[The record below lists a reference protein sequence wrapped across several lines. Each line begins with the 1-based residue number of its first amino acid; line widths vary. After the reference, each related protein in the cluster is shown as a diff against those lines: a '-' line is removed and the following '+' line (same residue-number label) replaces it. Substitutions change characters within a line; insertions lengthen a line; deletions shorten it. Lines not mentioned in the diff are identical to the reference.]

1 MLDRTEH
8 VQHVQHVAEVGAVTA
23 KITPPVVVSG
33 MVIAGYTLQDWLIVL
48 TIIYTV
54 IQIVLLLPKLW
65 QMWGSR

>member
-1 MLDRTEH
+1 MLDKTEH

-23 KITPPVVVSG
+23 KVTPPVVVSG
-33 MVIAGYTLQDWLIVL
+33 MVIAGYPLQDWLIVI

-65 QMWGSR
+65 QMWRKR

>member
-1 MLDRTEH
+1 
-8 VQHVQHVAEVGAVTA
+8 VGAVTA

>member
-8 VQHVQHVAEVGAVTA
+8 AQHVAEVGAVTA
-23 KITPPVVVSG
+23 KVTPPVVVSG
-33 MVIAGYTLQDWLIVL
+33 MVIAGHPLQDWLIVL

-65 QMWGSR
+65 QMRGKR

>member
-33 MVIAGYTLQDWLIVL
+33 MVIAGYPLQDWLIVL

-54 IQIVLLLPKLW
+54 IQIVLLLPKLR
-65 QMWGSR
+65 QMWGNR

>member
-23 KITPPVVVSG
+23 KVTPPIVVSG
-33 MVIAGYTLQDWLIVL
+33 MVVAGYPIQDWLIVL

-54 IQIVLLLPKLW
+54 IQIVLLLPKLR
-65 QMWGSR
+65 QMWGNR

>member
-1 MLDRTEH
+1 MLDKTEH

-23 KITPPVVVSG
+23 KVTPPVVVSG
-33 MVIAGYTLQDWLIVL
+33 MVIAGYPLQDWLIVL

-65 QMWGSR
+65 QMWRGR

>member
-23 KITPPVVVSG
+23 KVTPPVVVSG
-33 MVIAGYTLQDWLIVL
+33 MVIAGYPLQDWLIVL

-65 QMWGSR
+65 QMWRKR

>member
-1 MLDRTEH
+1 MMDRTEH
-8 VQHVQHVAEVGAVTA
+8 VQHAQHVAEVGAVTA

-54 IQIVLLLPKLW
+54 IQIVLLLPKLL

>member
-8 VQHVQHVAEVGAVTA
+8 AQHVAEVGAVTA

-33 MVIAGYTLQDWLIVL
+33 MVIAGYPLQDWLIVL

-54 IQIVLLLPKLW
+54 IQIVLLLPKLR
-65 QMWGSR
+65 QMWGNR

>member
-23 KITPPVVVSG
+23 KVTPPVVVSG
-33 MVIAGYTLQDWLIVL
+33 MVIAGYPLQDWLIVL

-54 IQIVLLLPKLW
+54 IQIVLLMPKLR
-65 QMWGSR
+65 QMWRGR

>member
-8 VQHVQHVAEVGAVTA
+8 VHHAQQVAEVGAVTA

-54 IQIVLLLPKLW
+54 IQIVLLLPKLL